1 MTELLKR
8 AFDEASK
15 LPDEEQDA
23 LASAL
28 LEELQGE
35 RQWDAI
41 LARSQEQLSS
51 LADDALAE
59 HRAGRTTTL
68 DPEGL

>member
-1 MTELLKR
+1 VTELLKK

-15 LPDEEQDA
+15 LSDEEQDA

-35 RQWDAI
+35 RQWDAL
-41 LARSQEQLSS
+41 LARSQAQLSS
-51 LADDALAE
+51 LADEALAE
-59 HRAGRTTTL
+59 HRARRTATSIA
-68 DPEGL
+68 

>member
-1 MTELLKR
+1 MTELLKQ

-15 LPDEEQDA
+15 LSDEEQDA

-28 LEELQGE
+28 LEELRGE
-35 RQWDAI
+35 RQWDAM
-41 LARSQEQLSS
+41 LARSQDQLSS
-51 LADDALAE
+51 LADEALAE
-59 HRAGRTTTL
+59 HIAGRTKAL